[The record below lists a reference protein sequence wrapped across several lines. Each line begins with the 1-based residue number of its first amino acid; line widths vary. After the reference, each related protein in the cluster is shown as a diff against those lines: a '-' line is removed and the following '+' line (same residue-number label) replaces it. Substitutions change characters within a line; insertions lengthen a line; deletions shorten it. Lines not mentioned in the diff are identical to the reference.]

1 MSRALLLI
9 EAKTL
14 GLRQTVGCSIHKGG
28 RILLREYEFTLVA
41 KADLPDADK
50 QKVFAGY
57 EEILKRGGGEL
68 IKRDDWGPKRL
79 AYPIRK
85 HFRGHY
91 VLYDAAST
99 PENIAEC
106 ERLLR
111 IDDNV
116 LRFMVVKIDN
126 EVDIPARKIEL
137 AKAAAAALRQPEEN

>member
-1 MSRALLLI
+1 MI
-9 EAKTL
+9 
-14 GLRQTVGCSIHKGG
+14 GCSIHKGG
-28 RILLREYEFTLVA
+28 SVLLREYEFTLVA
-41 KADLPDADK
+41 KADLPDSEK

-68 IKRDDWGPKRL
+68 IQRNDWGAKRL

-91 VLYDAAST
+91 VFYDAAST

-111 IDDNV
+111 IDENV
-116 LRFMVVKIDN
+116 LRFMVVKIDD
-126 EVDIPARKIEL
+126 EVDIAARKVEL
-137 AKAAAAALRQPEEN
+137 AKAAAAAQRQPEEK